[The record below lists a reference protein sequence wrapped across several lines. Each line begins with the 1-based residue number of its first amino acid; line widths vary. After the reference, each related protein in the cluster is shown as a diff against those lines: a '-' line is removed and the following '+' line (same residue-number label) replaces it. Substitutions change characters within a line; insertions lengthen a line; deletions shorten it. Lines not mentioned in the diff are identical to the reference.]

1 MGEYKKALAEMDI
14 LVDKFMTFLDTYAAQ
29 LVAKRAAAANNE
41 ADDDSDGNYTV
52 VVTRSKRAPRAAKW
66 TSAEWRDSFWEDS
79 YFAPSLEKRRSRRA
93 SSKNVALTR
102 ARGKVVREMKR
113 RELRDID
120 AWVTE

>member
-1 MGEYKKALAEMDI
+1 MGEYRMALAEMDTIIDGI
-14 LVDKFMTFLDTYAAQ
+14 LTILDTCAAR
-29 LVAKRAAAANNE
+29 LVAERATAVTGDDNNSN
-41 ADDDSDGNYTV
+41 DSYTV
-52 VVTRSKRAPRAAKW
+52 VVTRSKRAPRASKW
-66 TSAEWRDSFWEDS
+66 TSAEWRDSYWEDS